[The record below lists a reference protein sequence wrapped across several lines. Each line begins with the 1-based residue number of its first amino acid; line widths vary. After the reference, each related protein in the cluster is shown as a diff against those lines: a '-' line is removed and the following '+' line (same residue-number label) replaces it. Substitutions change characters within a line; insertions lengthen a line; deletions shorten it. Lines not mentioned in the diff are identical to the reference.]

1 MEESPSKQDHGT
13 CFTEGDNGLS
23 KISINLRPL
32 NVSDIDAFMVWA
44 TDKEVARFCTWEPY
58 TCKEDG
64 INFIKDK
71 VIPHPWFRAICIN
84 DTPIGAISVT
94 ANSGNEKCRGELGY
108 VLGTKYWGK
117 GIATEAVKM
126 VSEIIFKEWPHLV
139 RLEAL
144 VDVENIGSQRVLEK
158 VGFLRE
164 GILRKY
170 MLLKGRFEFLDVR
183 VVAFPR
189 SLKVVADL
197 LARWAR
203 EEKFVSLACLREV
216 APLGSLLLLS
226 FGF

>member
-1 MEESPSKQDHGT
+1 MEESPSQQDHGT

-58 TCKEDG
+58 TSKEDG

-94 ANSGNEKCRGELGY
+94 ANSGNDKCRGELGY

-170 MLLKGRFEFLDVR
+170 MLLKGR
-183 VVAFPR
+183 
-189 SLKVVADL
+189 SLKLVADL
-197 LARWAR
+197 LAGW
-203 EEKFVSLACLREV
+203 
-216 APLGSLLLLS
+216 LGSRGEVCVSCLFERS
-226 FGF
+226 GPFAVTTFA